1 MSALYR
7 RIALALALVAAPVVV
22 TTTIDTSAHADKKN
36 PNKDPLADKFAG
48 QILFYDKSPPAT
60 VGGPG
65 WFAANK
71 ISKREENSDKKWVLH
86 MMVFLKKP
94 LDVNKLDVMVYKTD
108 KKGNTD
114 FVQKLEQF
122 PSGDGRS
129 FYFVVTLKKYDPVA
143 IEPNLMYT
151 FKALATTGPVAEG
164 KIELDGKEEKIGG
177 SDLDF
182 TKGDLAGPDK
192 GSSDSSKPTDP
203 FDATYAKAQ
212 LDKIIYEDCKTTKS
226 NGDGKILISL
236 DAKTGKAVKVEFST
250 DPAPNYEK
258 GAMACVVKR
267 FETVKVK
274 PFANSDPIKI
284 VAWKVSF

>member
-1 MSALYR
+1 MSALAR
-7 RIALALALVAAPVVV
+7 RIALSVALLAAPAFVA
-22 TTTIDTSAHADKKN
+22 TTVDTSAQAK
-36 PNKDPLADKFAG
+36 PPAKDPLADKFAG
-48 QILFYDKSPPAT
+48 QILFYNSSPPAT

-71 ISKREENSDKKWVLH
+71 ISKREENSDKKWVIH

-94 LDVNKLDVMVYKTD
+94 LDVNKLDVMVYKTT
-108 KKGNTD
+108 KKGETE

-129 FYFVVTLKKYDPVA
+129 FYFVVTLKKYDPVS

-182 TKGDLAGPDK
+182 TKGDLAGPKTD
-192 GSSDSSKPTDP
+192 GDGTKPTDP

-212 LDKIIYEDCKTTKS
+212 LDKVIYEDCGTAKTK
-226 NGDGKILISL
+226 GRGKLLLSI
-236 DAKTGKAVKVEFST
+236 DAKTGKAVKVEFASDPAVDWEKGVQACITKRFQPVKIKPFSYT
-250 DPAPNYEK
+250 DP
-258 GAMACVVKR
+258 
-267 FETVKVK
+267 VKV
-274 PFANSDPIKI
+274 
-284 VAWKVSF
+284 VAWFVDL

>member
-1 MSALYR
+1 MSALHR
-7 RIALALALVAAPVVV
+7 SFLALALIAAPAMIA
-22 TTTIDTSAHADKKN
+22 TTVDTPAHADKKN

-48 QILFYDKSPPAT
+48 QILFYASSPPAT
-60 VGGPG
+60 VSGPG

-71 ISKREENSDKKWVLH
+71 ISKRDENSDKKWVLH

-151 FKALATTGPVAEG
+151 FKALATTGAVAEG
-164 KIELDGKEEKIGG
+164 KIELDGQEEKIGG
-177 SDLDF
+177 SNLDF
-182 TKGDLAGPDK
+182 TKGDLAGNK
-192 GSSDSSKPTDP
+192 GGDDNGPKPTDP
-203 FDATYAKAQ
+203 FDAAYAKDQ
-212 LDKIIYEDCKTTKS
+212 LNKIIYEDCKTTKS
-226 NGDGKILISL
+226 SGDGKILISL
-236 DAKTGKAVKVEFST
+236 DAKTGKAVKVQFST

-274 PFANSDPIKI
+274 PFSSSDPVKI
-284 VAWKVSF
+284 IAWKISF